1 MVFRSIGSEVVHII
15 NGTPVSHPIYVV
27 QLMNFSPAH
36 GLSVLH
42 EWGGATAYYT
52 SVGSRKLA
60 A

>member
-1 MVFRSIGSEVVHII
+1 MVFRSIGSEVVHVI
-15 NGTPVSHPIYVV
+15 NGTPVSNPIYVV